1 MNLRIKKLTNGL
13 IRISK
18 FNVSQSIVRYVNY
31 YFLSLKVVDNL
42 TNEEHVYYN
51 RKEVPCKKFN
61 VSTPQLLFVSSKI
74 TTLYLTIFG
83 NEKCTRLF

>member
-1 MNLRIKKLTNGL
+1 MRIKELTNRL

-18 FNVSQSIVRYVNY
+18 FNLSHCTVRYVNY

-61 VSTPQLLFVSSKI
+61 VSTPQLLFVSSEI
-74 TTLYLTIFG
+74 TTKLPTG
-83 NEKCTRLF
+83 NKEIIE